1 MRTPL
6 IPTSAVLAVLRY
18 YAMRIPSSVAIL
30 SVMKSHCS
38 RRPTRL
44 IRLRLLSASA
54 VAVVAPPLLLH
65 LLHCSRR
72 HYCLPPL
79 ALGAIKLI
87 HSRSCRSI
95 RFRLRHSPFRELQ
108 ILSRRVISR
117 KIGTRKLAP
126 CTQHEMD
133 HDRGTL
139 IVDRVSLEDELLS
152 IEGNP
157 FMA

>member
-6 IPTSAVLAVLRY
+6 ITTSAVLAVLRY

-44 IRLRLLSASA
+44 IRLRLSSAS
-54 VAVVAPPLLLH
+54 VAVVAPLLLLH